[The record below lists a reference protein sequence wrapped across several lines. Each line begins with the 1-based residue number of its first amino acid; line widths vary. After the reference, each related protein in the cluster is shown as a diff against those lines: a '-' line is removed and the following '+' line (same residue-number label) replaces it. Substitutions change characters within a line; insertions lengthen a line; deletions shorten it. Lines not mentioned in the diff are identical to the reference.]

1 MGKKCPTF
9 YSSLTKT
16 CFHNLE
22 DSANLFLKFYFDV
35 VKITERATKTE
46 IEIGMSKYTRIVCQ
60 CYCIHVTVTCNSHCY
75 SRLSYVYFYFH
86 QEVCHYVLKII
97 SSMELESRI

>member
-9 YSSLTKT
+9 YSRLTKT

-60 CYCIHVTVTCNSHCY
+60 CYCIYMLLLHVTCNSH
-75 SRLSYVYFYFH
+75 
-86 QEVCHYVLKII
+86 
-97 SSMELESRI
+97 